1 MFVIKAGS
9 KYLTG
14 MTSYPIWV
22 DSRVNAAVYTESK
35 ANKLLK
41 DLKDFYN
48 VSAVLEPNYISSE
61 LTPKRDTFAPNWKP
75 NKRSPFGGTAETFYS
90 L

>member
-1 MFVIKAGS
+1 MFVIKYGH
-9 KYLTG
+9 KYLADF
-14 MTSYPIWV
+14 SKYPIWV
-22 DSRVNAAVYTESK
+22 DSRLNAAVYTESK
-35 ANKLLK
+35 ADKISS

-48 VSAVLEPNYISSE
+48 VSAVLEPNYIPSE
-61 LTPKRDTFAPNWKP
+61 LTPKRDTFARNWGA

>member
-1 MFVIKAGS
+1 MFVIKYGH
-9 KYLTG
+9 KYLADF
-14 MTSYPIWV
+14 SKYPIWV
-22 DSRVNAAVYTESK
+22 DNHLVAAVYTESK

-48 VSAVLEPNYISSE
+48 VSAVLEPNYI
-61 LTPKRDTFAPNWKP
+61 PNTFARNWGA